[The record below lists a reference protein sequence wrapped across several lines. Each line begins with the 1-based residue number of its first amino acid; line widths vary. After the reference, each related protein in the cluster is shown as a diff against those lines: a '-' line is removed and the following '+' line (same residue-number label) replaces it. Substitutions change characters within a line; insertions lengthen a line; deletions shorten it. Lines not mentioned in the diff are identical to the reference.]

1 MNFGKIFQFFEKIP
15 NSSFKENEYHNLMEG
30 LSPSN
35 ELQNINLSSDSNN
48 SGNSSPITIFG
59 FFQSPINSPNSDNK
73 ISDSRDEEIP
83 KDLSSLACE
92 KNSTTNKKT
101 QFFNLINNQN
111 NQNISNDA
119 RDTETKNTTL
129 LSKKTER
136 KNNGIDE
143 YNFQSQRN
151 SNHEK
156 KNTDLNRK
164 EGTQQCNNSEKN
176 KENMPFNYLNYI
188 NHQEEFNYKNNEVH
202 FYSIPN
208 IIIENENDLNAL
220 WKVKQN
226 SEPTIFKDSK
236 DFDCH
241 RNAKIII
248 EAIQY
253 LSQNDN
259 QNINNEKK
267 YYFEIEN
274 EKVEKLSRIDN
285 NSTKIKNNLIDSIT
299 KDTNDKLKESTQFSK
314 YKIISIDYQLIN
326 SQVKADFNLAFL
338 EQPIY
343 KILSNGDE
351 NKKIINILMKDD
363 NFAKFLKQ
371 TVKDYLDIFRY
382 RKKEQNE
389 HESKYRLV
397 DFLKNEYKNQKKK
410 ELVKR

>member
-1 MNFGKIFQFFEKIP
+1 M
-15 NSSFKENEYHNLMEG
+15 LCW
-30 LSPSN
+30 
-35 ELQNINLSSDSNN
+35 
-48 SGNSSPITIFG
+48 
-59 FFQSPINSPNSDNK
+59 
-73 ISDSRDEEIP
+73 
-83 KDLSSLACE
+83 KDL
-92 KNSTTNKKT
+92 
-101 QFFNLINNQN
+101 
-111 NQNISNDA
+111 
-119 RDTETKNTTL
+119 
-129 LSKKTER
+129 
-136 KNNGIDE
+136 
-143 YNFQSQRN
+143 
-151 SNHEK
+151 
-156 KNTDLNRK
+156 
-164 EGTQQCNNSEKN
+164 
-176 KENMPFNYLNYI
+176 
-188 NHQEEFNYKNNEVH
+188 
-202 FYSIPN
+202 
-208 IIIENENDLNAL
+208 IIE
-220 WKVKQN
+220 
-226 SEPTIFKDSK
+226 T
-236 DFDCH
+236 
-241 RNAKIII
+241 
-248 EAIQY
+248 IQY

-389 HESKYRLV
+389 NESKYRLV

-410 ELVKR
+410 GIREKVIKE